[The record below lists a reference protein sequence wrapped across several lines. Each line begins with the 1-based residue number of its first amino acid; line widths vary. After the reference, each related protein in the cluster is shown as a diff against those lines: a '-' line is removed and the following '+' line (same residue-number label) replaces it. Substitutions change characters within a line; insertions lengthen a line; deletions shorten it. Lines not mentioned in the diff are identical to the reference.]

1 MRDVDTEYK
10 ILSDIANALGNN
22 TSAVGKIRLF
32 TERPPC
38 DSCASVIAQFSNKY
52 KNIVIEV
59 IDNGH
64 KLLVP

>member
-38 DSCASVIAQFSNKY
+38 DICARVIAQFTNKY

-59 IDNGH
+59 IDNGGTR
-64 KLLVP
+64 LIP

>member
-1 MRDVDTEYK
+1 MDEIMT
-10 ILSDIANALGNN
+10 
-22 TSAVGKIRLF
+22 AVGKIKLF

-38 DSCASVIAQFSNKY
+38 DSCAKIIQQFSSKY

-59 IDNGH
+59 VDNGH